1 MICHIGSHW
10 RIGSVSQ
17 RLGRWQVPEFK
28 EFFVWHGSWK
38 VADIGRLSPTLTMS
52 TTTAATAAP
61 AASPEPDAVEISLY
75 ESRRKIQTR
84 SVSGTFT
91 HLRWAA
97 VWFTQILFYALPWF
111 NWNGRQA
118 VLFDLLSRRFYLG
131 GLVLYP
137 QDFIYLTGLLVM
149 SALSLFLF
157 TAVAGRLWC
166 GYACPQTV
174 YTEIFMWIEKRIE
187 GDRAARIRL
196 DDAPMSGAKFAR
208 RGAKHL
214 AWVLFA
220 LWTGFTFVG
229 YFTPIRAQTAEVLA
243 GSMGAWQTFWIFFYG
258 FATYGNAGFMREQ
271 VCKYMCPYARFQS
284 AMFDK
289 DTLIVTYDAA
299 RGEPRGSRGKK
310 VDPKEKGLG
319 SCVDCTLCVQVCPT
333 GIDIRK
339 GLQYECIGCGACADV
354 CDEVMDKFG
363 YARGLV
369 KYSTQNAMTGG
380 WDKAQTIRRALR
392 PRVLVYSAI
401 LGAIAVAV
409 GVSLYLRVPMKV
421 DVIRD
426 RGALA
431 RMVDQGRIENVYRLQ
446 IMNATEDRQLIRLA
460 VEGMEGIALASEPV
474 VDVLPTEVRTL
485 AVRVQVPPGAAS
497 GSHPI
502 VFRLQSSTDEAIR
515 LDEKTTFLVPR

>member
-1 MICHIGSHW
+1 
-10 RIGSVSQ
+10 
-17 RLGRWQVPEFK
+17 
-28 EFFVWHGSWK
+28 
-38 VADIGRLSPTLTMS
+38 MS
-52 TTTAATAAP
+52 TTTAATAAST
-61 AASPEPDAVEISLY
+61 ASPEPDAVEISLY
-75 ESRRKIQTR
+75 ESRKKIQTR

-91 HLRWAA
+91 RLRWAA

-111 NWNGRQA
+111 QWNGRQA

-174 YTEIFMWIEKRIE
+174 YTEIFMWIEKKIE

-196 DDAPMSGAKFAR
+196 DGAPLSGAKVAL

-243 GSMGAWQTFWIFFYG
+243 GTMGAWQTFWIFFYG

-401 LGAIAVAV
+401 LGTIAVAV
-409 GVSLYLRVPMKV
+409 GVSLFLRVPMKV

-460 VEGMEGIALASEPV
+460 VEGMEGITLASEPV

-485 AVRVQVPPGAAS
+485 AVRVQVPPGADS

-502 VFRLQSSTDEAIR
+502 VFRLQSSTHQAIR